1 MKKIIYPEKK
11 DWMEILRR
19 PALNTDTLRNTV
31 KEVLDKVK
39 MEGDKAVREYEERFD
54 KVKLDS
60 LGLLKRKLLKR
71 KRRYPLN

>member
-31 KEVLDKVK
+31 KEVLDNCGNVFDIKK
-39 MEGDKAVREYEERFD
+39 KAVQPNVSPF
-54 KVKLDS
+54 L
-60 LGLLKRKLLKR
+60 
-71 KRRYPLN
+71 

>member
-31 KEVLDKVK
+31 KDCLLYTSPSP
-39 MEGDKAVREYEERFD
+39 R
-54 KVKLDS
+54 DS
-60 LGLLKRKLLKR
+60 
-71 KRRYPLN
+71 

>member
-31 KEVLDKVK
+31 KEVLQKEK
-39 MEGDKAVREYEERFD
+39 RAVSPWQLAWEN
-54 KVKLDS
+54 
-60 LGLLKRKLLKR
+60 GC
-71 KRRYPLN
+71 